1 MYGHLKAIE
10 KGSALAVMQKW
21 FTSHFVDPKIADTR
35 ASQKL
40 ESASQHRHP
49 QWLAAPCAGICKNK
63 VSGNLGVWA
72 QVTTSMTFLVLLNV
86 K

>member
-1 MYGHLKAIE
+1 MFGHLKAIE

-49 QWLAAPCAGICKNK
+49 QWLAAPCESARTKSVVIWVGGHRCP
-63 VSGNLGVWA
+63 LP
-72 QVTTSMTFLVLLNV
+72 
-86 K
+86 